1 MARAGSRRFQ
11 ASRRAA
17 GSWPCRAADRC
28 RADRDS
34 TREAQVVADQRT
46 HPPAVHLEQGL
57 LQAWRVVL
65 VLTGHAEQ
73 VALVVMQHLT
83 IGTRPEQ
90 AVAMAAVGGLDDHA
104 AGDDRIQ
111 PRRLAA
117 QPGIGRALFRLG
129 QAAESME
136 KPVVNIS
143 GRTIRSAPRA
153 WSSSPAKR
161 SRLASASCQTRWSG
175 SGQFEIGQVVQ
186 IAHSRSA
193 A

>member
-1 MARAGSRRFQ
+1 M
-11 ASRRAA
+11 
-17 GSWPCRAADRC
+17 
-28 RADRDS
+28 
-34 TREAQVVADQRT
+34 
-46 HPPAVHLEQGL
+46 
-57 LQAWRVVL
+57 L

-129 QAAESME
+129 Q
-136 KPVVNIS
+136 
-143 GRTIRSAPRA
+143 GRRVHGKTGGEHLRQDDQIGTAGLVEQPGET
-153 WSSSPAKR
+153 
-161 SRLASASCQTRWSG
+161 LAVGIGILPDQG
-175 SGQFEIGQVVQ
+175 GLDQGQFEIGQVVQ